1 MERQHEYHRNAGN
14 RTKAQRQKKEQILKT
29 ALGTSAAIYLITLV
43 YELIFGGMLFPPLIR
58 LPDPETGRILIKI
71 MLGTISAG
79 TLFMAGYYGKMS
91 LDRVTEDH
99 EKMERF
105 YQKTADRLVRC
116 GQNEKILEML
126 AREELTE
133 NGNWS
138 SYQRDN
144 APEMNV

>member
-1 MERQHEYHRNAGN
+1 
-14 RTKAQRQKKEQILKT
+14 
-29 ALGTSAAIYLITLV
+29 
-43 YELIFGGMLFPPLIR
+43 
-58 LPDPETGRILIKI
+58 
-71 MLGTISAG
+71 
-79 TLFMAGYYGKMS
+79 MS
-91 LDRVTEDH
+91 LDRITGDH

-105 YQKTADRLVRC
+105 YQKAADLLARC
-116 GQNEKILEML
+116 GQNEQILETL